1 MNPFLIQLF
10 HGSDVCS
17 LDVEVEVD
25 VDVEM
30 NVQLLS
36 HQQQQASCD
45 FGCQNATDA
54 AGV

>member
-10 HGSDVCS
+10 HGPGACS
-17 LDVEVEVD
+17 LDVD

-30 NVQLLS
+30 DVQLLS

>member
-10 HGSDVCS
+10 HSSGACS
-17 LDVEVEVD
+17 LDVD

-30 NVQLLS
+30 NVQLLI
-36 HQQQQASCD
+36 HQQQQASCH

>member
-10 HGSDVCS
+10 HGSDACS
-17 LDVEVEVD
+17 LDVEI
-25 VDVEM
+25 EM

>member
-10 HGSDVCS
+10 QYSDDCS
-17 LDVEVEVD
+17 IDVEVEMD
-25 VDVEM
+25 
-30 NVQLLS
+30 VQLLS